1 MGIDSRAKKRL
12 PGDGSSGGHRRSS
25 SFRAKPPAKFGGRA
39 SSPTDLRITGGS
51 DAETT
56 LYPGGAQRTTLRS
69 HPPLPPCSRGLP
81 KTIGPFFNRGFC
93 IFLFLVKEYRE
104 AGRGAASGTAAAGS
118 ALVLLPISA
127 HRDNEQRPAGGRAA
141 RDQKYETTRTILG
154 LPHHHHPCSVPGG
167 EGFGKWG
174 YDMLWA
180 CCAPFVCL
188 YRMCWLIKLLE
199 PDSVRTW

>member
-1 MGIDSRAKKRL
+1 MDIEGRLATSSRQFVWPTTPIGPFLGKISRKNW
-12 PGDGSSGGHRRSS
+12 G
-25 SFRAKPPAKFGGRA
+25 A
-39 SSPTDLRITGGS
+39 SQFAHGDLRITGGS

-127 HRDNEQRPAGGRAA
+127 HRDNEQRPAA
-141 RDQKYETTRTILG
+141 RLEIKDTRSTIRTILG
-154 LPHHHHPCSVPGG
+154 PTLVGQGSSSIFH
-167 EGFGKWG
+167 
-174 YDMLWA
+174 A
-180 CCAPFVCL
+180 
-188 YRMCWLIKLLE
+188 E
-199 PDSVRTW
+199 PPNLDSKAADR